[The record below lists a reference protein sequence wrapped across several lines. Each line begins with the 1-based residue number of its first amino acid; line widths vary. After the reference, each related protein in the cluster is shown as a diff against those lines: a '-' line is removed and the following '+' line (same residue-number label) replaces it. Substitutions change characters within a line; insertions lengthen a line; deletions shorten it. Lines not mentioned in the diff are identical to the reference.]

1 MGYESRWFIG
11 FMPWF
16 IPWFYRFAKVVC
28 DLGMPFWLVQLV
40 IFWVQ
45 CTQRQWPTP
54 GKAAHK
60 INNFH
65 QVFNSSFLDET
76 KNILPMV
83 QPLWDFHQITL
94 HALTYHKNY
103 ISNPPQKKTQS
114 LSKKHK
120 ISRWLYV
127 TCYPSPVVSI
137 GLMPLALFHVL
148 GPQILRVIHLRLGGR
163 KVGLKWV

>member
-1 MGYESRWFIG
+1 M
-11 FMPWF
+11 
-16 IPWFYRFAKVVC
+16 VC

-83 QPLWDFHQITL
+83 QPLWDFLHQITL
-94 HALTYHKNY
+94 HALTYHKKY
-103 ISNPPQKKTQS
+103 ISKPRKK
-114 LSKKHK
+114 KKHK
-120 ISRWLYV
+120 VSQKNTKYQGDFTSLVILHQWFLLAWCLWL
-127 TCYPSPVVSI
+127 CSMSW
-137 GLMPLALFHVL
+137 GLKFFELYTW
-148 GPQILRVIHLRLGGR
+148 GWGEG

>member
-1 MGYESRWFIG
+1 
-11 FMPWF
+11 MPWF

-83 QPLWDFHQITL
+83 QPFWDFHQITL

-103 ISNPPQKKTQS
+103 ISKPPPKKNTKSLKKTQNIKVTLRHL
-114 LSKKHK
+114 LSFTSGFYWPDASGFVPCLGASNSSSYTPEAGGKE
-120 ISRWLYV
+120 RWDWNGFRCV
-127 TCYPSPVVSI
+127 
-137 GLMPLALFHVL
+137 
-148 GPQILRVIHLRLGGR
+148 
-163 KVGLKWV
+163 